1 MIDWLIDWSPWQPHP
16 LVTWSYQTAGTVLP
30 LLLTS
35 DLVWDRRS
43 WDKTGLRPKKNR
55 SWSWSCRSRVLL
67 RNTGLVTL
75 VEHNDLEGHS
85 NVSSTIDFFNSL
97 SILCLDHHYCGDQ
110 QWRLKV
116 KSAKCYCLL
125 LVVLVVHNAAVL
137 VLRIWSCLHHCYYH
151 YYYYYY
157 YSNDTTNNN
166 KLSMRPPQYDPAPA
180 SVDLNTHP
188 QRPGDLDFW
197 PLDLGT
203 GVDLCTPFLYQV
215 WSLSVSCFRRYG
227 AFSV

>member
-1 MIDWLIDWSPWQPHP
+1 MA
-16 LVTWSYQTAGTVLP
+16 TASVSHVILPNSRHCTTVA
-30 LLLTS
+30 T
-35 DLVWDRRS
+35 DQWF
-43 WDKTGLRPKKNR
+43 GLRPSVLGQDRSETKKNR

-157 YSNDTTNNN
+157 YYSNDTTNNN
-166 KLSMRPPQYDPAPA
+166 MLSMRPPQYDPAPA
-180 SVDLNTHP
+180 SGNWQAFP
-188 QRPGDLDFW
+188 
-197 PLDLGT
+197 
-203 GVDLCTPFLYQV
+203 
-215 WSLSVSCFRRYG
+215 FRRYG
-227 AFSV
+227 RLSVTVLSGLMTLTFDLLTLHTYIQMIYNARNVKQNDWIWDN